1 MPYPIGHRSLIESS
15 PGSIAYLYKNNH
27 YEHSLFYSSRFCSCP
42 NGLPK
47 VPAADAD
54 DQAFVAQELAV
65 FASELEASLP
75 ADTSTLKVRIAT
87 YLGSHPSVFYGAT
100 VALLD
105 TNGLVVNSP
114 YVYRPNGMDL
124 VYSNGLMDSAYMIN
138 SQSWLR
144 APIDQATSVWT
155 EPYFD
160 EGGGDIWMKTRS
172 VPIYQNGSI
181 RAVAT
186 TDVRVKKP

>member
-1 MPYPIGHRSLIESS
+1 MNIRFLI
-15 PGSIAYLYKNNH
+15 PAVFALA
-27 YEHSLFYSSRFCSCP
+27 LTACQ
-42 NGLPK
+42 K

-65 FASELEASLP
+65 FASELEADLP
-75 ADTSTLKVRIAT
+75 TDTSALKVRISS
-87 YLGSHPSVFYGAT
+87 YLSSHPSVFYGTT
-100 VALLD
+100 VTLLD
-105 TNGLVVNSP
+105 TNGLAVYSP

-124 VYSNGLMDSAYMIN
+124 VYTNSLMDSAYQIN

-144 APIDQATSVWT
+144 APIDQAMSVWT

>member
-1 MPYPIGHRSLIESS
+1 MNIHFLFLAVIAI
-15 PGSIAYLYKNNH
+15 SI
-27 YEHSLFYSSRFCSCP
+27 
-42 NGLPK
+42 NGCKK

-54 DQAFVAQELAV
+54 DQAFVAQALAV
-65 FASELEASLP
+65 FASELEESLP
-75 ADTSTLKVRIAT
+75 ADIAVLKVRIGN
-87 YLGSHPSVFYGAT
+87 YMGSNPSVFYGAT

-105 TNGLVVNSP
+105 TDGVAVYSP
-114 YVYRPNGMDL
+114 YVYRPNGVDL
-124 VYSNGLMDSAYMIN
+124 VFSDSLMDPTYQIN

-172 VPIYQNGSI
+172 VPIYQNGKI
-181 RAVAT
+181 VAVAT

>member
-1 MPYPIGHRSLIESS
+1 MNIR
-15 PGSIAYLYKNNH
+15 
-27 YEHSLFYSSRFCSCP
+27 LFIPAVFALALTACQ
-42 NGLPK
+42 K

-75 ADTSTLKVRIAT
+75 TDTSALKVLIAN
-87 YLGSHPSVFYGAT
+87 YMSSHPSVFYGAT

-105 TNGLVVNSP
+105 TNGLVVYSP

-124 VYSNGLMDSAYMIN
+124 VYTNSLMDSAYQIN

>member
-1 MPYPIGHRSLIESS
+1 MNIR
-15 PGSIAYLYKNNH
+15 
-27 YEHSLFYSSRFCSCP
+27 LFILAVFAFALTACQ
-42 NGLPK
+42 K

-54 DQAFVAQELAV
+54 DQAYVAQELAV

-75 ADTSTLKVRIAT
+75 TDTSALKVRIAT

-105 TNGLVVNSP
+105 TNGLVVSSP
-114 YVYRPNGMDL
+114 YVYRPDGVEL
-124 VYSNGLMDSAYMIN
+124 VYSNGLMDSAYQIN

-186 TDVRVKKP
+186 TDVRVKKPR

>member
-1 MPYPIGHRSLIESS
+1 MNI
-15 PGSIAYLYKNNH
+15 
-27 YEHSLFYSSRFCSCP
+27 RFFIPAVFALALTACQ
-42 NGLPK
+42 K

-75 ADTSTLKVRIAT
+75 TDTSALKAA

-105 TNGLVVNSP
+105 TNGLVVSSP
-114 YVYRPNGMDL
+114 YVYRPDGVEL
-124 VYSNGLMDSAYMIN
+124 VYSSGLMDSAYQIN
-138 SQSWLR
+138 SQAWLR
-144 APIDQATSVWT
+144 DPIDQATSVWT

>member
-1 MPYPIGHRSLIESS
+1 VRAQSPIFINATFMN
-15 PGSIAYLYKNNH
+15 I
-27 YEHSLFYSSRFCSCP
+27 RFFIPAVFALALTACQ
-42 NGLPK
+42 K

-75 ADTSTLKVRIAT
+75 TDTSALKVRIAA

-105 TNGLVVNSP
+105 TNGLVVSSP
-114 YVYRPNGMDL
+114 YVYRPDGVEL
-124 VYSNGLMDSAYMIN
+124 VYSSGLMDSA
-138 SQSWLR
+138 
-144 APIDQATSVWT
+144 DQATSVWT